1 MTVLVDSC
9 VLLDLATEDPRWLDW
24 SIGQITTLLRGG
36 ERLAINPL
44 IFAEVSAGYDDPA
57 TAGNAL
63 PPYIYRREHLPF
75 EAAFRAGQSFLTY
88 RRRGGERRSPL
99 PDFYIGAHAEVRG
112 HRLLTRDPRR
122 FRTYFPRV
130 ELIAP

>member
-1 MTVLVDSC
+1 M
-9 VLLDLATEDPRWLDW
+9 LDLATEDPRWLDW
-24 SIGQITTLLRGG
+24 SIGRLTTLLRDG
-36 ERLAINPL
+36 ERLTINPL
-44 IFAEVSAGYDDPA
+44 IFAEVSAGYDDPSA
-57 TAGNAL
+57 AESAL
-63 PPYIYRREHLPF
+63 PTYISRREHLPF
-75 EAAFRAGQSFLTY
+75 EAAFRAGQSFLAY

-99 PDFYIGAHAEVRG
+99 PAFYIGAHAEVRG

>member
-63 PPYIYRREHLPF
+63 PHTSTVGSTCR
-75 EAAFRAGQSFLTY
+75 S
-88 RRRGGERRSPL
+88 RRRFAQGRA
-99 PDFYIGAHAEVRG
+99 F
-112 HRLLTRDPRR
+112 
-122 FRTYFPRV
+122 
-130 ELIAP
+130 